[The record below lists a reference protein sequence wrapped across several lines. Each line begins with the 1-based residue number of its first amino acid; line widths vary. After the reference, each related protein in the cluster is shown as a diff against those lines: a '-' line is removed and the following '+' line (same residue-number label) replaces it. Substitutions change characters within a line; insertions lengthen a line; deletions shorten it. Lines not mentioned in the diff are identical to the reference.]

1 MVSCGVKVR
10 FTPRSFLRF
19 QNSNCRFQVLN
30 VFSISKCAWR
40 PNFTFFGIFLLFLND
55 FWKSV
60 FGMNSVW
67 TVKSLFKHCSY
78 KKTDF
83 QKSFKNSKKIPKNVK
98 FSFQAHFN
106 MENMFST
113 WNRQFEFWK
122 RKFER
127 EVKTRFTSQ
136 LTIAHLSLYIYI
148 GQSYGAMDSIEA
160 LRATAQISSFHSKK
174 RTSI

>member
-1 MVSCGVKVR
+1 MVSCGVKPR

-55 FWKSV
+55 FSKSV

-67 TVKSLFKHCSY
+67 IVIFTVHILFIP
-78 KKTDF
+78 KTDF

-98 FSFQAHFN
+98 FGFQAHFN
-106 MENMFST
+106 MENMLSI

-122 RKFER
+122 HEN
-127 EVKTRFTSQ
+127 Q
-136 LTIAHLSLYIYI
+136 LV
-148 GQSYGAMDSIEA
+148 
-160 LRATAQISSFHSKK
+160 
-174 RTSI
+174 